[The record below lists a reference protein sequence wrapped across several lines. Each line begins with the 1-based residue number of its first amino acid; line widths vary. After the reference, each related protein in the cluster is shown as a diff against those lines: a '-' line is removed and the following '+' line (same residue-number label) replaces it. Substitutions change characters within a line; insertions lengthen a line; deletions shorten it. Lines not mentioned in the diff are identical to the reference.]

1 MKKERKTSKTVSLI
15 LTVIAIVVSGV
26 FAVNGTGDRNSEKN
40 YPQTEK
46 STYSQGETYT
56 YNIPDTASE
65 DYYTFRSKSTLSEH
79 YKKHKADTRTSST
92 EEYLYRANYVINN
105 DDSLHKTEK
114 EDGDDIYYLVST
126 NELVIVS
133 TDGYIRTYFCPENG
147 KKYFD
152 KQ

>member
-1 MKKERKTSKTVSLI
+1 MKRDKKTNKIISLVFTVVALI
-15 LTVIAIVVSGV
+15 VSGV
-26 FAVNGTGDRNSEKN
+26 VAVNGTGEKEPVN
-40 YPQTEK
+40 NAPSY
-46 STYSQGETYT
+46 STMGETYT
-56 YNIPDTASE
+56 YNIPE
-65 DYYTFRSKSTLSEH
+65 NEYYTFKNKSNLSEH
-79 YKKHKADTRTSST
+79 YKKHKADTQTSSK

-105 DDSLHKTEK
+105 EESLHKTEK

-133 TDGYIRTYFCPENG
+133 TDGYIRTYFCPDGG